1 MRFYKSPLDTAK
13 DLSENVPSASLVSH
27 IVPFRKEG
35 TITKLEKSFAMRCN
49 AANKNFVIEA
59 REREQEVRIRKERK
73 ETEFRSAQQITDEKR
88 EFRNQRIKEQK

>member
-1 MRFYKSPLDTAK
+1 
-13 DLSENVPSASLVSH
+13 
-27 IVPFRKEG
+27 
-35 TITKLEKSFAMRCN
+35 MRCN